1 MRRSPPGVLLLNCK
15 STRVVSLATAKMNS
29 NSPYERPDVIDLTG
43 PDFDFISSEP
53 ARRTLLICAGPRTGS
68 FELCRYLIAA
78 GIGVPHEYFM
88 SFFAAR
94 LAKRWGIF
102 SDPLAEPT
110 IGRYIELLRRRRS
123 QGGVFAVKF
132 GYSHFDHHLRNQH
145 GATLFEGAQVVHL
158 YRPDVA
164 RQYASV
170 RLAIHTGMWDF
181 SQRQTF
187 QVRAEKRNA
196 SAASPLDLALSDL
209 DKFLIEDAG
218 LRRLFVLLGIRPL
231 FFTSDE
237 LFQNPHNVVSR
248 IADSL
253 GMPVDE
259 ATLQEAIA
267 HGATYKR
274 ESKSQTKVPEFS
286 NEFKEIAFKKP

>member
-1 MRRSPPGVLLLNCK
+1 
-15 STRVVSLATAKMNS
+15 MNS
-29 NSPYERPDVIDLTG
+29 NPSYERPDVIDLTG
-43 PDFDFISSEP
+43 PDFDFPSSVP
-53 ARRTLLICAGPRTGS
+53 ARRTLLICAGPRSGS

-88 SFFAAR
+88 SFYAER

-102 SDPLAEPT
+102 SNPLAEPT
-110 IGRYIELLRRRRS
+110 LGRYIDLLRSRRS

-132 GYSHFDHHLRNQH
+132 GYSHFDRHLRNQH
-145 GATLFEGAQVVHL
+145 GAALFEGAQVVHL

-164 RQYASV
+164 SQYASV
-170 RLAIHTGMWDF
+170 RIAIHTGMWDF

-196 SAASPLDLALSDL
+196 TGASPLDLALSDL
-209 DKFLIEDAG
+209 DKFLMEDAG

-237 LFQNPHNVVSR
+237 LFQNPYSVVSR
-248 IADSL
+248 IAERL
-253 GMPVDE
+253 GTPVNE
-259 ATLQEAIA
+259 AALKEAIA

-274 ESKSQTKVPEFS
+274 ESKRQTKMPEFS
-286 NEFKEIAFKKP
+286 NEFREVAFKKP

>member
-1 MRRSPPGVLLLNCK
+1 
-15 STRVVSLATAKMNS
+15 MNS
-29 NSPYERPDVIDLTG
+29 SSPYTRPDVIDITG
-43 PDFDFISSEP
+43 PDFDFVSSEP
-53 ARRTLLICAGPRTGS
+53 AHRTLLICAGPRTGS

-88 SFFAAR
+88 SYYAER

-110 IGRYIELLRRRRS
+110 IARYIELLRRRRS

-132 GYSHFDHHLRNQH
+132 GYSHFDRHLRNQY
-145 GATLFEGAQVVHL
+145 GAALFEGAQIVHL

-164 RQYASV
+164 SQYASV
-170 RLAIHTGMWDF
+170 RIAIHTGMWDF

-187 QVRAEKRNA
+187 QIHAEKR
-196 SAASPLDLALSDL
+196 SATGTTPLEQALSDL
-209 DKFLIEDAG
+209 DKFLSEDAG

-231 FFTSDE
+231 FITSDE
-237 LFQNPHNVVSR
+237 LFQNPANVVRR

-253 GMPVDE
+253 GVPVNE
-259 ATLQEAIA
+259 PRLQEAIA

-274 ESKSQTKVPEFS
+274 ESKRQAKLPEIS
-286 NEFKEIAFKKP
+286 NQFKEVAFKKP

>member
-1 MRRSPPGVLLLNCK
+1 
-15 STRVVSLATAKMNS
+15 MNS
-29 NSPYERPDVIDLTG
+29 NSPYKRPDVIDLTG
-43 PDFDFISSEP
+43 PDFDFISSVP
-53 ARRTLLICAGPRTGS
+53 AHRTLLICAGPRTGS

-88 SFFAAR
+88 SYYAKR

-110 IGRYIELLRRRRS
+110 IARYIETLRRRRS

-132 GYSHFDHHLRNQH
+132 GYSHFDHYLRNQH
-145 GATLFEGAQVVHL
+145 GVALFEDAQVVHL

-164 RQYASV
+164 SQYASV
-170 RLAIHTGMWDF
+170 RIAIHTGIWDF
-181 SQRQTF
+181 SERQTF
-187 QVRAEKRNA
+187 QIQTEKR
-196 SAASPLDLALSDL
+196 SATGATPLETALSDL
-209 DKFLIEDAG
+209 DKFISEDAG

-231 FFTSDE
+231 FITSDE
-237 LFQNPHNVVSR
+237 LFQNPRNVVQR

-253 GMPVDE
+253 GMPVNE
-259 ATLQEAIA
+259 AALQEAIA

-274 ESKSQTKVPEFS
+274 ESKRQTKVREFP
-286 NEFKEIAFKKP
+286 NEFKEVAFKKP